1 MRKPCV
7 WEKTNLLVCGFWN
20 GRRFAGDHT
29 AEDLRS
35 ICLMVAH
42 EAKEESRRFRE
53 IAEHGWPQKA
63 PREDE
68 QEEDEEVRP
77 REGDQ
82 PAGRGEGPSTSDHG
96 GAVVLWEPHFRLRVR
111 PKPVGRSAQD
121 TNEDGEVTGGVGPGD
136 GTCEVA
142 AASADPLGSAEL
154 AEVID
159 ALEVFA
165 ATRRGTGRY
174 AADSR
179 KLKLDI
185 ERIAKDV
192 LPRLLL
198 KLYANMVSNWS
209 RVWLV
214 CARV

>member
-1 MRKPCV
+1 M
-7 WEKTNLLVCGFWN
+7 
-20 GRRFAGDHT
+20 
-29 AEDLRS
+29 
-35 ICLMVAH
+35 
-42 EAKEESRRFRE
+42 
-53 IAEHGWPQKA
+53 
-63 PREDE
+63 
-68 QEEDEEVRP
+68 
-77 REGDQ
+77 
-82 PAGRGEGPSTSDHG
+82 
-96 GAVVLWEPHFRLRVR
+96 
-111 PKPVGRSAQD
+111 
-121 TNEDGEVTGGVGPGD
+121 GPGD
-136 GTCEVA
+136 GTFEVA

>member
-1 MRKPCV
+1 
-7 WEKTNLLVCGFWN
+7 
-20 GRRFAGDHT
+20 
-29 AEDLRS
+29 
-35 ICLMVAH
+35 MVAH

-63 PREDE
+63 TREDE